1 MFIAKMEAIC
11 VLICIVSCWCPVTG
25 RNCHPPWNW
34 WPVKHH
40 WGHGSWCVSGVFH
53 VGFGLL
59 NGSVSLADW
68 LCLELYILYI
78 QNRSGFECMYIN
90 CHHVILCGPVCIL
103 KNQAVNSFLMFG
115 GFRSQGTRFCNKDC
129 LLLVG
134 ETQHIVIKRFSGCQ
148 KNVLIYSRRAKYE
161 EHHRKPIFVNSMVW
175 LFSHHNPP

>member
-11 VLICIVSCWCPVTG
+11 VLVCIVSCWCPVTG

-59 NGSVSLADW
+59 NGSVSLVIGFVW
-68 LCLELYILYI
+68 NSIYIYPETF
-78 QNRSGFECMYIN
+78 RFWMYVYKLSSCN
-90 CHHVILCGPVCIL
+90 SLWPRVYPEKSSSKQFSHVWWVSLPRNKFCH
-103 KNQAVNSFLMFG
+103 
-115 GFRSQGTRFCNKDC
+115 KDC

-148 KNVLIYSRRAKYE
+148 KNGLYIAEGQNMKNTIE
-161 EHHRKPIFVNSMVW
+161 
-175 LFSHHNPP
+175 NPSL